1 MDDELKILKKIRE
14 DCEKCNG
21 LGIIIIQA
29 DDGVR
34 MENCSCLKKI
44 NKEVSLI
51 EANIPPRYRKF
62 DLRKITKDFEERNH
76 QSLKKIKNYAE
87 KISDNIEK
95 GSGIWLYSTPGLGKS
110 SLISWILKKAIDAGY
125 KAYFS
130 RASHLVTKK
139 LESLRQG
146 DSKEL
151 IDFIVDEVDILALE
165 EIEKVYLTS
174 HEDFVPNLFFEFLS
188 DLHDAKKSI
197 LISSNVEISEALK
210 RFPTYIQDRLKSMM
224 VIKFE
229 GRSERNEE
237 DG

>member
-14 DCEKCNG
+14 GCDKCG
-21 LGIIIIQA
+21 GIGIIITQES
-29 DDGVR
+29 DGVR
-34 MENCSCLKKI
+34 MENCTCLKKI
-44 NKEVSLI
+44 NREISLI

-62 DLRKITKDFEERNH
+62 DLRKITKDFEERNR
-76 QSLKKIKNYAE
+76 QSLKQIKQYAE
-87 KISDNIEK
+87 KITDNIEK
-95 GSGIWLYSTPGLGKS
+95 GSGIWMYSTPGLGKS
-110 SLISWILKKAIDAGY
+110 SLISWILKKAIDAGH

-130 RASHLVTKK
+130 RASHLVSKK
-139 LESLRQG
+139 LEALRQE
-146 DSKEL
+146 DSKQL

-188 DLHDAKKSI
+188 DLHDAKKAI

-210 RFPTYIQDRLKSMM
+210 RFPTYIQDRLRSMM

-229 GRSERNEE
+229 GKSERGAEA
-237 DG
+237 G